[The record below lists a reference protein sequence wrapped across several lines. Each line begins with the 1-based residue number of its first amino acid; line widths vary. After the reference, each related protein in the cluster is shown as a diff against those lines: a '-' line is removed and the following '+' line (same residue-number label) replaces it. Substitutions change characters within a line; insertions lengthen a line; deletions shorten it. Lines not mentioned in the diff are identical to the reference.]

1 MTKQVVLIYQSAGC
15 KLEEQ
20 ASDNRA
26 EQLGD
31 PVQDTSNKS
40 DVASDEGAEGD
51 GWVYMST

>member
-1 MTKQVVLIYQSAGC
+1 MTKQVVLIYQSTGC